1 MVTLFRYIKLF
12 LLFLRVSGDPMLL
25 HHLSVFIDIESI
37 LESRITR
44 PSKVAAAFLFYSCF
58 RSF

>member
-12 LLFLRVSGDPMLL
+12 LLFLRVSGNPVLL
-25 HHLSVFIDIESI
+25 HYFSVFIDIESI
-37 LESRITR
+37 LDGRIAR